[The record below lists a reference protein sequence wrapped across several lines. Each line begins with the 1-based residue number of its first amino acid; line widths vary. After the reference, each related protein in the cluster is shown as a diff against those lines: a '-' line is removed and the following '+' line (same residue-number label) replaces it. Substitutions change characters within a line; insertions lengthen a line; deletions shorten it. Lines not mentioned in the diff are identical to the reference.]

1 MHGGTRT
8 MRAWKFLPV
17 ILAVIALGGCA
28 SKFKTYNGPEVTR
41 VIVQKNDR
49 KLYLM
54 HNDKVLRSYP
64 VELGFSATGHKQF
77 EGDGKTPEG
86 VYRINR
92 RNPNSAFHLSL
103 GISYPNPRD
112 IAFARANGQSPG
124 GDIFIHGR
132 PNANPFDPRKDW
144 TEGCISL
151 KNKHIEWV
159 YAMVDDGTQ
168 VVLTP

>member
-1 MHGGTRT
+1 MQA
-8 MRAWKFLPV
+8 MKF
-17 ILAVIALGGCA
+17 AVVAMSIALLGACS
-28 SKFKTYNGPEVTR
+28 SKFKTYDGPEVTR
-41 VIVQKNDR
+41 VIVQKDDR

-54 HNDKVLRSYP
+54 HHDRVLRSYP
-64 VELGFSATGHKQF
+64 VDLGFAPNGHKRF

-86 VYRINR
+86 VYHINR

-103 GISYPNPRD
+103 GISYPNERD
-112 IAFARANGQSPG
+112 IAVARAAGKSPG

-132 PNANPFDPRKDW
+132 PNGNPRDRRTDW

-151 KNKHIEWV
+151 KNRHMQWV

>member
-1 MHGGTRT
+1 MQ
-8 MRAWKFLPV
+8 ALKLFAVVL
-17 ILAVIALGGCA
+17 LAFGLGGCA

-41 VIVQKNDR
+41 VIVQKDER
-49 KLYLM
+49 KLFLM
-54 HNDKVLRSYP
+54 HNERVLKSYP
-64 VELGFSATGHKQF
+64 VELGFAPQGQKQV

-86 VYRINR
+86 AYKIDR

-103 GISYPNPRD
+103 GISYPNPQD
-112 IAFARANGQSPG
+112 IAQARASGKSPG

-132 PNANPFDPRKDW
+132 PNANPFDRRKDW

-159 YAMVDDGTQ
+159 YAMVDDGTP

>member
-1 MHGGTRT
+1 
-8 MRAWKFLPV
+8 MRAIRLISM
-17 ILAVIALGGCA
+17 ILVVAAMAGCG

-41 VIVQKNDR
+41 VIVEKDER
-49 KLYLM
+49 TLFLM
-54 HNDKVLRSYP
+54 HHDRVLRSYP
-64 VELGFSATGHKQF
+64 VELGFAPDGHKQF

-86 VYRINR
+86 IYHIDR

-103 GISYPNPRD
+103 GISYPNERD
-112 IAFARANGQSPG
+112 IAHARANGKSPG

-132 PNANPFDPRKDW
+132 PNANPFDKRKDW

-151 KNKHIEWV
+151 KNRHMQWV
-159 YAMVDDGTQ
+159 YAMVDNGTP

>member
-1 MHGGTRT
+1 
-8 MRAWKFLPV
+8 MRALKFM
-17 ILAVIALGGCA
+17 AVMSALVVFVALGGCA

-41 VIVQKNDR
+41 VIVQKTDR

-54 HNDKVLRSYP
+54 HDDKVLRSYP
-64 VELGFSATGHKQF
+64 VELGFSAIGHKQY

-86 VYRINR
+86 VYRIDR
-92 RNPNSAFHLSL
+92 RNPDSAFHLSL
-103 GISYPNPRD
+103 GISYPNAHD
-112 IAFARANGQSPG
+112 VAFARANGQSPG

-132 PNANPFDPRKDW
+132 PNANPFDRRKDW

-159 YAMVDDGTQ
+159 YAMVDTGTP